1 MNTKSFQKIGYGVY
15 IICSK
20 SGEKI
25 NGQIANTAFQVT
37 SEPATVA
44 ISINKLNL
52 THEYIKSSKVF
63 SISILAKTA
72 PMTLIGQF
80 GFKSGRDTNKF
91 EGINYKIGV
100 TGAPIILDQ
109 TVSCIEAKVVNE
121 MDCGTHTI
129 FLGEIVDC
137 EVLADTEPMTYAYYH
152 EVKGGKSP
160 KTAPTYVKEEAS
172 QPVENKI
179 RFVCNVCGYIYDPAK
194 GDPDN
199 GVTPETSFEAIPD
212 TWTCPICGA
221 SKKEF
226 TAEG

>member
-20 SGEKI
+20 SGVKI

-52 THEYIKSSKVF
+52 THEFIKSSKVF

-80 GFKSGRDTNKF
+80 GFKSGRDMNKF

-100 TGAPIILDQ
+100 TGVPIILDQ
-109 TVSCIEAKVVNE
+109 TVSAIEAKVVNE
-121 MDCGTHTI
+121 MDCGSHTI

-137 EVLADTEPMTYAYYH
+137 EVLSDAEPMTYAYYH

-172 QPVENKI
+172 QPVENKV

-199 GVTPETSFEAIPD
+199 GVAPGTSFEALPD

-226 TAEG
+226 TVEG

>member
-1 MNTKSFQKIGYGVY
+1 MNTKAFQKIGYGVY

-20 SGEKI
+20 SGDRI

-37 SEPATVA
+37 SDPPTIA

-52 THEYIKSSKVF
+52 THEFIKSSKVF
-63 SISILAKTA
+63 SVSVLARTA

-80 GFKSGRDTNKF
+80 GFKCGRDVNKF
-91 EGINYKIGV
+91 EGIHYKIGT
-100 TGAPIILDQ
+100 TGAPIVLEQ
-109 TVSCIEAKVVNE
+109 TLSYIEAKVVKE

-129 FLGEIVDC
+129 FLGEVVDGD
-137 EVLADTEPMTYAYYH
+137 VLADGEPMTYAYYH

-179 RFVCNVCGYIYDPAK
+179 RFVCSVCGYIYDPAK
-194 GDPDN
+194 GDPD
-199 GVTPETSFEAIPD
+199 
-212 TWTCPICGA
+212 
-221 SKKEF
+221 
-226 TAEG
+226 

>member
-1 MNTKSFQKIGYGVY
+1 MNTKAFQKIGYGVY

-20 SGEKI
+20 ADGRI

-37 SEPATVA
+37 SDPPTIA

-52 THEYIKSSKVF
+52 THEFIKSSKVF
-63 SISILAKTA
+63 SVSILAKTA

-80 GFKSGRDTNKF
+80 GFKCGRDVNKF
-91 EGINYKIGV
+91 EGIHHKIGV
-100 TGAPIILDQ
+100 TGAPIVLEQ
-109 TVSCIEAKVVNE
+109 TVSYIEAKVVNE

-129 FLGEIVDC
+129 FLGEVVDGD
-137 EVLADTEPMTYAYYH
+137 VLADGEPMTYAYYH

-179 RFVCNVCGYIYDPAK
+179 RFVCSVCGYIYDPAK

-199 GVTPETSFEAIPD
+199 GVAPGTSFEAIPD
-212 TWTCPICGA
+212 SWTCPICGA

>member
-1 MNTKSFQKIGYGVY
+1 MNTRAFQKIGYGVY

-37 SEPATVA
+37 SEPATIA

-52 THEYIKSSKVF
+52 THEFIKSSKVF
-63 SISILAKTA
+63 SVSILAKTA

-80 GFKSGRDTNKF
+80 GFKCGRDTKKF
-91 EGINYKIGV
+91 EGINHKIGV
-100 TGAPIILDQ
+100 TGAPIVLDQ
-109 TVSCIEAKVVNE
+109 TVSYIEAKVVSE
-121 MDCGTHTI
+121 MDCGSHTI
-129 FLGEIVDC
+129 FLGEIVECD
-137 EVLADTEPMTYAYYH
+137 VLADGEPMSYAYYH

-172 QPVENKI
+172 QSVEKQI

-199 GVTPETSFEAIPD
+199 GVAPGTSFEAIPD
-212 TWTCPICGA
+212 SWTCPICGA

-226 TAEG
+226 SVEG

>member
-1 MNTKSFQKIGYGVY
+1 MNTRAFQKIGYGVY

-37 SEPATVA
+37 SEPATIA
-44 ISINKLNL
+44 ISINKSNY
-52 THEYIKSSKVF
+52 THEFIKSSKVF
-63 SISILAKTA
+63 SVSILAKTA

-80 GFKSGRDTNKF
+80 GFKCGRDVNKF

-100 TGAPIILDQ
+100 TGAPIVLDQ
-109 TVSCIEAKVVNE
+109 TVSYIEAKVVNE

-129 FLGEIVDC
+129 FLGEVVEGD
-137 EVLADTEPMTYAYYH
+137 VLADGEPMTYAYYH

-160 KTAPTYVKEEAS
+160 KAAPTYVKEETSPTAEK
-172 QPVENKI
+172 QI

-199 GVTPETSFEAIPD
+199 GVAPGTSFEAIPD
-212 TWTCPICGA
+212 SWTCPICGA

-226 TAEG
+226 TVEG

>member
-1 MNTKSFQKIGYGVY
+1 MNTKAFQKIGYGVY

-20 SGEKI
+20 SGDRI

-37 SEPATVA
+37 SDPPTIA

-52 THEYIKSSKVF
+52 THEFIKSSKVF
-63 SISILAKTA
+63 SVSVLARTA

-80 GFKSGRDTNKF
+80 GFKCGRDVNKF
-91 EGINYKIGV
+91 EGIHYKIGT
-100 TGAPIILDQ
+100 TGAPIVLEQ
-109 TVSCIEAKVVNE
+109 TLSYIEAKVVKE

-129 FLGEIVDC
+129 FLGEVVDGD
-137 EVLADTEPMTYAYYH
+137 VLADGEPMTYAYYH

-179 RFVCNVCGYIYDPAK
+179 RFVCSVCG
-194 GDPDN
+194 
-199 GVTPETSFEAIPD
+199 
-212 TWTCPICGA
+212 
-221 SKKEF
+221 
-226 TAEG
+226 

>member
-1 MNTKSFQKIGYGVY
+1 MNTRAYQKIGYGVY

-20 SGEKI
+20 SGDKI

-37 SEPATVA
+37 SEPATLA

-52 THEYIKSSKVF
+52 THEYIKTSRVF
-63 SISILAKTA
+63 AVSALAKTA

-91 EGINYKIGV
+91 DGVNYKIGV
-100 TGAPIILDQ
+100 TGTPIVLDQ
-109 TVSCIEAKVVNE
+109 TVCGIEAKVVNE

-137 EVLADTEPMTYAYYH
+137 EVLSDVEPMTYAYYH
-152 EVKGGKSP
+152 EIKGGKSP
-160 KTAPTYVKEEAS
+160 KTAPTYVKEEVS
-172 QPVENKI
+172 EPVQNQI
-179 RFVCNVCGYIYDPAK
+179 RFVCNVCGYVYDPVK

-199 GVTPETSFEAIPD
+199 GVAAGTAFADVPES
-212 TWTCPICGA
+212 WTCPICGA
-221 SKKEF
+221 AKMEF
-226 TAEG
+226 SPA

>member
-1 MNTKSFQKIGYGVY
+1 MNTKAFQKIGYGVY

-20 SGEKI
+20 SGDRI

-37 SEPATVA
+37 SDPPTIA

-52 THEYIKSSKVF
+52 THEFIKSSKVF
-63 SISILAKTA
+63 SVSVLARTA

-80 GFKSGRDTNKF
+80 GFKCGRDVNKF
-91 EGINYKIGV
+91 EGIHYKIGT
-100 TGAPIILDQ
+100 TGAPIVLEQ
-109 TVSCIEAKVVNE
+109 TLSYIEAKVVKE

-129 FLGEIVDC
+129 FLGEVVDGD
-137 EVLADTEPMTYAYYH
+137 VLADGEPMTYAYYH

-179 RFVCNVCGYIYDPAK
+179 RFVCSVCGYIYDPAK

-199 GVTPETSFEAIPD
+199 GVAPGTSFEEIPD
-212 TWTCPICGA
+212 SWTCPICGA
-221 SKKEF
+221 SKEEF

>member
-1 MNTKSFQKIGYGVY
+1 
-15 IICSK
+15 
-20 SGEKI
+20 
-25 NGQIANTAFQVT
+25 
-37 SEPATVA
+37 
-44 ISINKLNL
+44 
-52 THEYIKSSKVF
+52 
-63 SISILAKTA
+63 
-72 PMTLIGQF
+72 
-80 GFKSGRDTNKF
+80 
-91 EGINYKIGV
+91 
-100 TGAPIILDQ
+100 
-109 TVSCIEAKVVNE
+109 VVNE
-121 MDCGTHTI
+121 MDCGSHTI

-137 EVLADTEPMTYAYYH
+137 EVLSDAEPMTYAYYH

-160 KTAPTYVKEEAS
+160 KTAPTYVKEEAA

-199 GVTPETSFEAIPD
+199 GVAPGTSFEAIPD

>member
-1 MNTKSFQKIGYGVY
+1 MNTRAFQKIGYGVY

-37 SEPATVA
+37 SEPATIA
-44 ISINKLNL
+44 ISINKLNF
-52 THEYIKSSKVF
+52 THEFIKSSKVF
-63 SISILAKTA
+63 SVSILAKTA

-80 GFKSGRDTNKF
+80 GFKCGRDTNKF

-100 TGAPIILDQ
+100 TGAPYVLDQ
-109 TVSCIEAKVVNE
+109 TVSYIEAKVVNE

-129 FLGEIVDC
+129 FLGEVVDGD
-137 EVLADTEPMTYAYYH
+137 VLADVEPMTYAYYH

-172 QPVENKI
+172 QPAQKQI

-199 GVTPETSFEAIPD
+199 GVAPGTSFEAIPD
-212 TWTCPICGA
+212 SWTCPICGA

-226 TAEG
+226 TVEG

>member
-1 MNTKSFQKIGYGVY
+1 MNTRAFQKIGYGVY

-20 SGEKI
+20 SGDKI

-37 SEPATVA
+37 SEPATIA

-63 SISILAKTA
+63 SVSILAKTA

-80 GFKSGRDTNKF
+80 GFKCGRDTNKF
-91 EGINYKIGV
+91 EGINHKIGV
-100 TGAPIILDQ
+100 TGAPIVLEQ
-109 TVSCIEAKVVNE
+109 TVSYIEAKVVHE
-121 MDCGTHTI
+121 MDCGSHTI
-129 FLGEIVDC
+129 FLGEIVECD
-137 EVLADTEPMTYAYYH
+137 VLADGEPMSYAYYH

-172 QPVENKI
+172 QPAQNQI

-199 GVTPETSFEAIPD
+199 SVAPGTSFEAIPD
-212 TWTCPICGA
+212 SWTCPICGA

-226 TAEG
+226 SAEG